1 MMSLIFL
8 LNLIMV
14 AGAVFAAGLAVWL
27 DDLLSAVVAVTSAGV
42 LVAMEFILLSA
53 PDVALAEVAVGA
65 VLSAIIFAV
74 GLQKIREVKA
84 DGGEEK

>member
-1 MMSLIFL
+1 MSLIVL

-27 DDLLSAVVAVTSAGV
+27 DDLLSSVVAVTSAGV

-74 GLQKIREVKA
+74 GLQKIREVNA
-84 DGGEEK
+84 AGGEEK